1 MIELFGYLLSGVT
14 VGFIYTLVG
23 LGFTVIYNSSGIINF
38 SQGEF
43 VMAGGMSTVFLI
55 YAGLPL
61 GVAFVLAIL
70 ITSMIGIVLYKLI
83 SFSRDSSQ
91 ISLIILTL
99 GFAIFLRG
107 LAQIIFDKQL
117 HTMPSFVG
125 EGAFEIFETTLSYQ
139 ALLIM
144 VVASAIVIS
153 LYLFFQKTKTGQAMV
168 AASNN
173 VDAAKLMG
181 INIKKILILNFAISA
196 VIASIGGILL
206 TPITST
212 SYEVG
217 IMLGLKGFCAAIIGG
232 LGTPFGAVAG
242 GLLLGILES
251 LVAGYIS
258 SEYKDAVAFV
268 VLLAILFFM
277 PGGIFGNLKSQRVW
291 YAKKI

>member
-1 MIELFGYLLSGVT
+1 MTEVFGFLLSGVV

-23 LGFTVIYNSSGIINF
+23 LGFTVIYYSSGIINF

-43 VMAGGMSTVFLI
+43 VMAGGMSSVFLL

-61 GVAFVLAIL
+61 GISFLLAIM
-70 ITSMIGIVLYKLI
+70 ITSLIGIMLYKLI
-83 SFSRDSSQ
+83 NLSKDSSQ

-107 LAQIIFDKQL
+107 LAQVIFDKQL
-117 HTMPSFVG
+117 HTMPSIVG
-125 EGAFEIFETTLSYQ
+125 DGSFEIFNTILTYQ
-139 ALLIM
+139 AILII
-144 VVASAIVIS
+144 VVASLIVIS
-153 LYLFFQKTKTGQAMV
+153 LYLFFKKTKTGQAMV

-173 VDAAKLMG
+173 IDAAKLMG
-181 INIKKILILNFAISA
+181 ININKILMLNFTISA

-212 SYEVG
+212 NYEVG

-232 LGTPFGAVAG
+232 LSSPFGAVAG

-251 LVAGYIS
+251 MVAGYIS

-277 PGGIFGNLKSQRVW
+277 PGGIFGNTKAQRV
-291 YAKKI
+291 

>member
-43 VMAGGMSTVFLI
+43 VMAGGMSTVFLL

-61 GVAFVLAIL
+61 GVAFFLAIL

-83 SFSRDSSQ
+83 SFSKDSSQ

-144 VVASAIVIS
+144 VVASTIVVS

-212 SYEVG
+212 NYEVG

-242 GLLLGILES
+242 GLVLGILES
-251 LVAGYIS
+251 LVAGYVS
-258 SEYKDAVAFV
+258 SEYKDAVAFI

-277 PGGIFGNLKSQRVW
+277 PGGIFGNLKSQRV
-291 YAKKI
+291 

>member
-1 MIELFGYLLSGVT
+1 MTELFAFVLSGIT

-43 VMAGGMSTVFLI
+43 VMAGGMSSVFLI

-61 GVAFVLAIL
+61 GVSFFLAIL
-70 ITSMIGIVLYKLI
+70 ITSIIGIVLMKLI
-83 SFSRDSSQ
+83 SFSKDGSQ

-107 LAQIIFDKQL
+107 LAQVVFDKQL
-117 HTMPSFVG
+117 HTMPSLVG
-125 EGAFEIFETTLSYQ
+125 DGAFDIYGTTLSYQ
-139 ALLIM
+139 ALLII
-144 VVASAIVIS
+144 IVSMIIVTA
-153 LYLFFQKTKTGQAMV
+153 LYFFFQKTKTGQAMM

-206 TPITST
+206 TPMTST
-212 SYEVG
+212 NYEVG

-232 LGTPFGAVAG
+232 LGNPFGAVAG
-242 GLLLGILES
+242 GLILGILES

-277 PGGIFGNLKSQRVW
+277 PGGLFSNLKSQRV
-291 YAKKI
+291 

>member
-1 MIELFGYLLSGVT
+1 MTEVFGFLLSGVV

-43 VMAGGMSTVFLI
+43 VMAGGMSSVFLL

-61 GVAFVLAIL
+61 GISFLLAIM
-70 ITSMIGIVLYKLI
+70 ITSLIGIMLYKLI
-83 SFSRDSSQ
+83 NLSKDSSQ

-117 HTMPSFVG
+117 HTMPSIVG
-125 EGAFEIFETTLSYQ
+125 DGSFEIFNTILTYQ
-139 ALLIM
+139 AILII
-144 VVASAIVIS
+144 VVASLIVIS
-153 LYLFFQKTKTGQAMV
+153 LYLFFKKTKTGQAMV

-173 VDAAKLMG
+173 IDAAKLMG
-181 INIKKILILNFAISA
+181 ININKILMLNFTISA

-212 SYEVG
+212 NYEVG

-232 LGTPFGAVAG
+232 LSSPFGAVAG

-251 LVAGYIS
+251 MVAGYIS

-277 PGGIFGNLKSQRVW
+277 PGGIFGNTKAQRV
-291 YAKKI
+291 

>member
-1 MIELFGYLLSGVT
+1 MTELFAYVLSGVT

-43 VMAGGMSTVFLI
+43 VMAGGMSTVFLL

-61 GVAFVLAIL
+61 GVSFILAIM
-70 ITSMIGIVLYKLI
+70 ITSMIGIALMKLI
-83 SFSRDSSQ
+83 SFSKDGSQ

-99 GFAIFLRG
+99 GFAIALRG
-107 LAQIIFDKQL
+107 LAQVIFDKQL
-117 HTMPSFVG
+117 HTIPSFVG
-125 EGAFEIFETTLSYQ
+125 EGAFEIYGTTLSYQ
-139 ALLIM
+139 SLLVI
-144 VVASAIVIS
+144 VVSIIIVIA
-153 LYLFFQKTKTGQAMV
+153 LYLFFQKTKTGQAMM
-168 AASNN
+168 AASDN
-173 VDAAKLMG
+173 VDAARLMG
-181 INIKKILILNFAISA
+181 INIKKILVLNFAISA

-212 SYEVG
+212 NYEVG

-232 LGTPFGAVAG
+232 LGHPFGAVAG
-242 GLLLGILES
+242 GLILGILES

-268 VLLAILFFM
+268 VLLGILFFM
-277 PGGIFGNLKSQRVW
+277 PGGIFGNLKAQRV
-291 YAKKI
+291 

>member
-1 MIELFGYLLSGVT
+1 MTELFAFVLSGIT

-43 VMAGGMSTVFLI
+43 VMAGGMSSVFLI

-61 GVAFVLAIL
+61 GVSFILAIL
-70 ITSMIGIVLYKLI
+70 ITSMIGIALMKLI
-83 SFSRDSSQ
+83 SFSKDGSQ

-99 GFAIFLRG
+99 GFAIVLRG
-107 LAQIIFDKQL
+107 LAQVIFDKQL

-125 EGAFEIFETTLSYQ
+125 EGAFDIYGTTLSYQ
-139 ALLIM
+139 SLLII
-144 VVASAIVIS
+144 VVSIIIVIA
-153 LYLFFQKTKTGQAMV
+153 LYLFFQKTKTGQAMM

-212 SYEVG
+212 NYEVG

-232 LGTPFGAVAG
+232 LGHPFGAVAG
-242 GLLLGILES
+242 GLILGILES

-258 SEYKDAVAFV
+258 SEYKDAVAFI

-277 PGGIFGNLKSQRVW
+277 PGGIFGNLKAQRV
-291 YAKKI
+291 

>member
-1 MIELFGYLLSGVT
+1 MNELFAFLLSGVT
-14 VGFIYTLVG
+14 IGFIYTLVG

-43 VMAGGMSTVFLI
+43 VMAGGMSMVFLL

-61 GVAFVLAIL
+61 GISFILAIM
-70 ITSMIGIVLYKLI
+70 ITSLIGIVLYKLI
-83 SFSRDSSQ
+83 SISKDSSQ

-107 LAQIIFDKQL
+107 LAQVVFDKQL
-117 HTMPSFVG
+117 HTLPSFVG
-125 EGAFEIFETTLSYQ
+125 DGTIEIFNATLSYQ
-139 ALLIM
+139 AILIM
-144 VVASAIVIS
+144 VVSTIIVIS
-153 LYLFFQKTKTGQAMV
+153 LYLFFKKTKTGQAMV
-168 AASNN
+168 ATSNN
-173 VDAAKLMG
+173 IDAAKLMG
-181 INIKKILILNFAISA
+181 INIKKIVMLNFVISS

-212 SYEVG
+212 NYEVG

-232 LGTPFGAVAG
+232 LGNPFGAVAG
-242 GLLLGILES
+242 GLVLGILES
-251 LVAGYIS
+251 LVAGYVS

-277 PGGIFGNLKSQRVW
+277 PGGIFGNTKSQRV
-291 YAKKI
+291 

>member
-1 MIELFGYLLSGVT
+1 MAELFAFLLSGVT
-14 VGFIYTLVG
+14 VGFIYALVG

-43 VMAGGMSTVFLI
+43 VMAGGMSAVFLM
-55 YAGLPL
+55 YAGVPL
-61 GVAFVLAIL
+61 GFAFILAI
-70 ITSMIGIVLYKLI
+70 ISVSVIGIILYKLLSI
-83 SFSRDSSQ
+83 SKDSSH

-107 LAQIIFDKQL
+107 LAQVIFDKQL

-125 EGAFEIFETTLSYQ
+125 DGSFEIFGAILSYQ
-139 ALLIM
+139 SLLVI
-144 VVASAIVIS
+144 VVSLIIVIS
-153 LYLFFQKTKTGQAMV
+153 LYLFFKRTKTGQAMV
-168 AASNN
+168 AASVN
-173 VDAAKLMG
+173 VDAARLMG
-181 INIKKILILNFAISA
+181 INIKKILVLNFAISA

-212 SYEVG
+212 NYEVG
-217 IMLGLKGFCAAIIGG
+217 IMLGLKGFSAAIIGG
-232 LGTPFGAVAG
+232 LGNPWGAVAG

-277 PGGIFGNLKSQRVW
+277 PGGIFGNLKAQRV
-291 YAKKI
+291 

>member
-1 MIELFGYLLSGVT
+1 MIELFSFLLSGVT

-43 VMAGGMSTVFLI
+43 VMAGGMSAVFLLS
-55 YAGLPL
+55 AGLPL
-61 GVAFVLAIL
+61 GISFVLAIM
-70 ITSMIGIVLYKLI
+70 ITSLVGILLHKLI
-83 SFSRDSSQ
+83 ALSKDSSQ

-99 GFAIFLRG
+99 GYAIFLRG
-107 LAQIIFDKQL
+107 LAQVVFDKEL

-125 EGAFEIFETTLSYQ
+125 EGALEIFETTITYQ
-139 ALLIM
+139 ALAVI
-144 VVASAIVIS
+144 VVSILIVIS
-153 LYLFFQKTKTGQAMV
+153 LYLFFNKTKTGQAMM

-181 INIKKILILNFAISA
+181 INIKKILMLNFAISA

-212 SYEVG
+212 NYEVG

-242 GLLLGILES
+242 GLILGILES
-251 LVAGYIS
+251 LIAGYVS
-258 SEYKDAVAFV
+258 SEYKDAVAFI

-277 PGGIFGNLKSQRVW
+277 PGGIFGNLKSQRV
-291 YAKKI
+291 